1 MVRIN
6 DRDVSTDS
14 SQENAIEN
22 LSREQKEDILMKI
35 DSNLIIKECVKC
47 TGDLKYHYISKFD
60 DNEKNDQNQIIPAPI
75 KPQRARHCQICDRC
89 CMLMDHHCFWIGNC
103 VGLKNQKF
111 FFQYGMYIGI
121 LDSLLLFKYYHLI
134 KGIWS
139 TFKIFENW

>member
-1 MVRIN
+1 
-6 DRDVSTDS
+6 
-14 SQENAIEN
+14 
-22 LSREQKEDILMKI
+22 MKI

>member
-6 DRDVSTDS
+6 DSDVSTDS